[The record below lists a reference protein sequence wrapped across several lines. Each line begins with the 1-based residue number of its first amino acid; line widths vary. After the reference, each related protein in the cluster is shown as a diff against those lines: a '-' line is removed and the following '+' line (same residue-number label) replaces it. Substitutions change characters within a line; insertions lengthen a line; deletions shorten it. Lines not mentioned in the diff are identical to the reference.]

1 MSAEDSIR
9 ILLGRAASGR
19 EPLDAAEWKRAKARV
34 AWVRETVA
42 ALIEAQ
48 RRMDALAQSVRGTDE
63 QGALAQ
69 SVRGTDEQGTRCS
82 AAVDRVSEE
91 EFNRIFDEEQA
102 KVSAILDQFAAIRER
117 DEWPPEVYFGGN

>member
-9 ILLGRAASGR
+9 ILLGRAATGR

-34 AWVRETVA
+34 AWVRGAIA
-42 ALIEAQ
+42 ALEQAQ
-48 RRMDALAQSVRGTDE
+48 RQMDV
-63 QGALAQ
+63 LAQ

-82 AAVDRVSEE
+82 AAVDRASEA

-102 KVSAILDQFAAIRER
+102 KVSALLDQFAAIRER
-117 DEWPPEVYFGGN
+117 GEWPPEIYFGGV

>member
-9 ILLGRAASGR
+9 ILLGRAAARR
-19 EPLDAAEWKRAKARV
+19 EPLDGAEWKRAKARV

-117 DEWPPEVYFGGN
+117 DEWPPEIYFGGN

>member
-9 ILLGRAASGR
+9 ILLGRAATGR

-48 RRMDALAQSVRGTDE
+48 RHMDV
-63 QGALAQ
+63 LAQ

-82 AAVDRVSEE
+82 AAVDRVSEK
-91 EFNRIFDEEQA
+91 EFSRIFDEEQA
-102 KVSAILDQFAAIRER
+102 KVSAILDQFDAIRER
-117 DEWPPEVYFGGN
+117 DEWPPEIYFGGV